1 MGTVLIRE
9 FKALIGNI
17 YAIATAAVFSVA
29 SGILFIYNNLTLTY
43 PSIDAVVATMSIV
56 SAILIP
62 VIACFSINGERK
74 RGTDEL
80 LSVLPLTRAQ
90 IVLGKFFGILAFL
103 MIPTGVIF
111 IYPVIAGFF
120 GDPAYLY
127 SYITL
132 LVFVAF
138 EAFIVAFS
146 LMLSAVFK
154 KGWMSIAVAYGVLLV
169 FFLLGSFS
177 VLMPEVL
184 GDICRAISPFRQF
197 DSILFGVLDLSALAY
212 FVLLTLVFLLVTVR
226 LYCRKKSKSAK
237 EWTVKAAAVA
247 AVSAVAIAALS
258 VLPATVRWIDVSA
271 DKIYSTSDTTK
282 GLIDSL
288 DEDVIVY
295 LIDPDGSEPKLV
307 NAIERYC
314 DSSKRITLETVDT
327 SKDTEFREKYG
338 FRADENL
345 SFYLVVESAKRY
357 EKITEPFVWYH
368 PDEGYMSSAD
378 YSNTISSLTTM
389 IDQYSPYYS
398 SMSSAQQQ
406 QLQEYIAL
414 CETLLY
420 DSTQCLDIENALSA
434 AIEYATAE
442 VIPTFYSLTGHG
454 EENILGVPLDITGLS
469 KIPEEAAMLVI
480 NTPDED
486 YSDAETDMLIDFM
499 NNGGRLI
506 VFTGKQNNS
515 MPNLARLLA
524 SAGLSLEPD
533 AIEDEK
539 VTATVNTSA
548 KALPLFKNAD
558 KTTLDI
564 INGDSILTDSADKS
578 LAFESLYIFDF
589 EIEEQTTND
598 NGETISKTTVVTK
611 NLGVAV
617 TKNSE
622 PMLVWI
628 TGSDTLSDAFNP
640 TQSELN
646 EEELKQCLV
655 VRYVV
660 SSLILWTG
668 KTFESSLENIA
679 PVAYVPERLAVEGK
693 DIGIMGVIFIGVV
706 PITILGAG
714 LFRIYLRKKRGR
726 KVAL

>member
-43 PSIDAVVATMSIV
+43 PSIDAVVSTMSIV

-197 DSILFGVLDLSALAY
+197 DSILFGVLDLSSLAY
-212 FVLLTLVFLLVTVR
+212 FILLTLVFLLVTVR

-288 DEDVIVY
+288 DEDVTVY

-314 DSSKRITLETVDT
+314 DASKHISFETVDT
-327 SKDTEFREKYG
+327 TKDTKFREDHG
-338 FRADENL
+338 LSADANL
-345 SFYLVVESAKRY
+345 SFCLVVESAKRW
-357 EKITEPFVWYH
+357 KFVSADALFVWYNA
-368 PDEGYMSSAD
+368 ETGYMSTSD
-378 YSNTISSLTTM
+378 YSSTLSGLQTM
-389 IDQYSPYYS
+389 IDQYYPYYS

-406 QLQEYIAL
+406 QLQEYIS
-414 CETLLY
+414 LY
-420 DSTQCLDIENALSA
+420 GILSDSTQCLDVENVLSSS
-434 AIEYATAE
+434 IEYATAE
-442 VIPTFYSLTGHG
+442 VIPTFYFLTGHG
-454 EENILGVPLDITGLS
+454 EKNTQGGPLDIRGLS
-469 KIPEEAAMLVI
+469 KIPEEAAMLVL

-499 NNGGRLI
+499 EKGGRLI

-515 MPNLARLLA
+515 MPNLSRLLA
-524 SAGLSLEPD
+524 SAGLTLEAD
-533 AIEDEK
+533 AIEDDT
-539 VTATVNTSA
+539 VTATVNTSSE
-548 KALPLFKNAD
+548 ALSLLASTEKV
-558 KTTLDI
+558 TLDI
-564 INGDSILTDSADKS
+564 MKGDSILTDESDKS
-578 LAFESLYIFDF
+578 LKFTSLYTLDV
-589 EIEEQTTND
+589 EVETDTN
-598 NGETISKTTVVTK
+598 TKVVTK

-628 TGSDTLSDAFNP
+628 TGSDTFNR
-640 TQSELN
+640 TQSELDD
-646 EEELKQCLV
+646 EEMKQYSV
-655 VRYVV
+655 AMYGV
-660 SSLILWTG
+660 SSLILWTS

-726 KVAL
+726 KTAV

>member
-17 YAIATAAVFSVA
+17 YAIVTAAVFSIA
-29 SGILFIYNNLTLTY
+29 SGILFVCNNLTLTY
-43 PSIDAVVATMSIV
+43 PSIDAVLATMSV
-56 SAILIP
+56 VAAILIP

-127 SYITL
+127 SYVTL

-197 DSILFGVLDLSALAY
+197 DAILFGVLDLSALAY
-212 FVLLTLVFLLVTVR
+212 FLLLTLVFFLVTVR
-226 LYCRKKSKSAK
+226 LYGKNKKSRSAK

-288 DEDVIVY
+288 DEEVTVY
-295 LIDPDGSEPKLV
+295 LIDTDGSEQKLV

-314 DSSKRITLETVDT
+314 DASKHVTLKTVDT

-338 FRADENL
+338 LGAEANL
-345 SFYLVVESAKRY
+345 SFCLVVESAKRWRF
-357 EKITEPFVWYH
+357 ISADTLFVWH
-368 PDEGYMSSAD
+368 NSKTGYMSTAD
-378 YSNTISSLTTM
+378 YSSTLSSLKAM

-398 SMSSAQQQ
+398 SMNSSQQA

-414 CETLLY
+414 YDTLLY
-420 DSTQCLDIENALSA
+420 DSTQCLDVENVLSSA
-434 AIEYATAE
+434 VEYATAE
-442 VIPTFYSLTGHG
+442 VIPTFYFLTGHG
-454 EENILGVPLDITGLS
+454 EKNTQGGPLDIRGLS
-469 KIPEEAAMLVI
+469 SLPDDAALLI
-480 NTPDED
+480 LNTPDED

-499 NNGGRLI
+499 EKGGRLI

-515 MPNLARLLA
+515 MPNLSRLLA

-533 AIEDEK
+533 AIAEGESTVTVNTNTDAFSLLASTEK
-539 VTATVNTSA
+539 VT
-548 KALPLFKNAD
+548 
-558 KTTLDI
+558 LDL
-564 INGDSILTDSADKS
+564 INGDSILTDESNKALK
-578 LAFESLYIFDF
+578 FTSLYTLDTEVEIEIFDSNGQM
-589 EIEEQTTND
+589 QTT
-598 NGETISKTTVVTK
+598 TKVVTK

-628 TGSDTLSDAFNP
+628 TGSDTFNR
-640 TQSELN
+640 TKSELGEDEL
-646 EEELKQCLV
+646 EEYSV
-655 VRYVV
+655 AMYGI
-660 SSLILWTG
+660 SSLVLWMG
-668 KTFESSLENIA
+668 RNFESSLEDI
-679 PVAYVPERLAVEGK
+679 PSVAYVPEPLSLESK
-693 DIGIMGVIFIGVV
+693 DVTVIGVIVIGVI
-706 PITILGAG
+706 PILMLGAG

-726 KVAL
+726 KI

>member
-127 SYITL
+127 SYVTL

-177 VLMPEVL
+177 ILMPEVL

-197 DSILFGVLDLSALAY
+197 DSILFGVLDLSSLSY
-212 FVLLTLVFLLVTVR
+212 FLLLTLVLLLVTIR
-226 LYCRKKSKSAK
+226 IYCGKKSKSAK

-258 VLPATVRWIDVSA
+258 VLPATVRWIDVSS

-314 DSSKRITLETVDT
+314 DASKHISFETVDT
-327 SKDTEFREKYG
+327 TKDTKFREDHG
-338 FRADENL
+338 LSADANL
-345 SFYLVVESAKRY
+345 SFCLVVESAKRW
-357 EKITEPFVWYH
+357 KFVSADALFVWYNA
-368 PDEGYMSSAD
+368 ETGYMSTSD
-378 YSNTISSLTTM
+378 YSSTLSGLQTM
-389 IDQYSPYYS
+389 IDQYYPYYS

-414 CETLLY
+414 YGTLS
-420 DSTQCLDIENALSA
+420 DSTQCLDVENVLSS
-434 AIEYATAE
+434 AIEYVTAE
-442 VIPTFYSLTGHG
+442 VIPTFYFLTGHG
-454 EENILGVPLDITGLS
+454 EKNTQGGPLDIRGLS
-469 KIPEEAAMLVI
+469 KIPEEAAMLVL

-499 NNGGRLI
+499 EKGGRLI

-515 MPNLARLLA
+515 MPNLSRLLA
-524 SAGLSLEPD
+524 SAGLTLEAD
-533 AIEDEK
+533 AIEDDT
-539 VTATVNTSA
+539 VTATVNTSSD
-548 KALPLFKNAD
+548 ALSLLASTEKV
-558 KTTLDI
+558 TLDI
-564 INGDSILTDSADKS
+564 MNGDSILTDESDKS
-578 LAFESLYIFDF
+578 LKFTSLYTLDV
-589 EIEEQTTND
+589 EVETETN
-598 NGETISKTTVVTK
+598 TKVVTK

-628 TGSDTLSDAFNP
+628 TGSDTFNR

-646 EEELKQCLV
+646 EEELKQYSV
-655 VRYVV
+655 AMYGV

>member
-62 VIACFSINGERK
+62 VIACFSINGERT

-127 SYITL
+127 SYVTL

-154 KGWMSIAVAYGVLLV
+154 KGWMSIAVAYGVLLA

-197 DSILFGVLDLSALAY
+197 DAIVFGVLDLSSLAY
-212 FVLLTLVFLLVTVR
+212 FLLLTLVLLFVTVR
-226 LYCRKKSKSAK
+226 LSLGKKSKRAK
-237 EWTVKAAAVA
+237 KWTVKAAAVA

-288 DEDVIVY
+288 DEDVTVY

-314 DSSKRITLETVDT
+314 DASKHISFETVDT
-327 SKDTEFREKYG
+327 TKDTKFREDHG
-338 FRADENL
+338 LSADATL
-345 SFYLVVESAKRY
+345 SFCLVVESAKRW
-357 EKITEPFVWYH
+357 KFVSADALFVWYNSQT
-368 PDEGYMSSAD
+368 GYMSTSD
-378 YSNTISSLTTM
+378 YSSTLSGLQTM

-414 CETLLY
+414 YDTLLY
-420 DSTQCLDIENALSA
+420 DSTQCLDVENVLSSS
-434 AIEYATAE
+434 IEYATAE
-442 VIPTFYSLTGHG
+442 VIPTFYFLTGHG
-454 EENILGVPLDITGLS
+454 EKNTQGGPLDIRGLS
-469 KIPEEAAMLVI
+469 KIPEEAAMLVL

-515 MPNLARLLA
+515 MPNLYRLRA

-539 VTATVNTSA
+539 VTATVNTSSD
-548 KALPLFKNAD
+548 ALSLLASTEKV
-558 KTTLDI
+558 TLDI
-564 INGDSILTDSADKS
+564 MKGDSILTDESDKS
-578 LAFESLYIFDF
+578 LKFTSLYTLDV
-589 EIEEQTTND
+589 EEETETN
-598 NGETISKTTVVTK
+598 TKVVTK

-628 TGSDTLSDAFNP
+628 TGSDTFNR

-646 EEELKQCLV
+646 EEELKQYSV
-655 VRYVV
+655 AMYGV

-726 KVAL
+726 KIAL

>member
-127 SYITL
+127 SYVTL

-177 VLMPEVL
+177 ILMPEVL

-197 DSILFGVLDLSALAY
+197 DSILFGVLDLSSLSY
-212 FVLLTLVFLLVTVR
+212 FLLLTLVLLLVTIR
-226 LYCRKKSKSAK
+226 IYCGKKSKSAK

-258 VLPATVRWIDVSA
+258 VLPATVRWIDVSS

-307 NAIERYC
+307 NVIERYC
-314 DSSKRITLETVDT
+314 DASKHISFETVDT
-327 SKDTEFREKYG
+327 TKDTKFREDHG
-338 FRADENL
+338 LSADATL
-345 SFYLVVESAKRY
+345 SFCLVVESAKRW
-357 EKITEPFVWYH
+357 KFVSADALFVWYNSQT
-368 PDEGYMSSAD
+368 GYMSTSD
-378 YSNTISSLTTM
+378 YSSTLSSLQTM
-389 IDQYSPYYS
+389 IDQYYPYYS

-414 CETLLY
+414 YGTLS
-420 DSTQCLDIENALSA
+420 DSTQCLDVENVLSS
-434 AIEYATAE
+434 AIEYVTAE
-442 VIPTFYSLTGHG
+442 VIPTFYFLTGHG
-454 EENILGVPLDITGLS
+454 EKNTQGGPLDIRGLS
-469 KIPEEAAMLVI
+469 KIPEEAAMLVL

-499 NNGGRLI
+499 EKGGRLI

-515 MPNLARLLA
+515 MPNLSRLLA
-524 SAGLSLEPD
+524 SAGLTLEAD
-533 AIEDEK
+533 AIEDDT
-539 VTATVNTSA
+539 VTATVNTSSD
-548 KALPLFKNAD
+548 ALSLLASTEKV
-558 KTTLDI
+558 TLDI
-564 INGDSILTDSADKS
+564 MKGDSILTDESDKS
-578 LAFESLYIFDF
+578 LKFTSLYTLDV
-589 EIEEQTTND
+589 EVETETN
-598 NGETISKTTVVTK
+598 TKVVTK

-628 TGSDTLSDAFNP
+628 TGSDTFNR

-646 EEELKQCLV
+646 EEELKQYSV
-655 VRYVV
+655 AMYGV

>member
-127 SYITL
+127 SYVTL

-154 KGWMSIAVAYGVLLV
+154 KGWMSIAVAYGVLLA

-197 DSILFGVLDLSALAY
+197 DAIVFGVLDLSSLSY
-212 FVLLTLVFLLVTVR
+212 FLLLTLVLLLVTIR
-226 LYCRKKSKSAK
+226 IYCGKKSKSAK
-237 EWTVKAAAVA
+237 KWTVKAAAVA

-271 DKIYSTSDTTK
+271 DKIYSTSYTTK

-288 DEDVIVY
+288 DEDVTVY

-314 DSSKRITLETVDT
+314 DASKHISFETVDT
-327 SKDTEFREKYG
+327 TKDTKFREDHG
-338 FRADENL
+338 LSADATL
-345 SFYLVVESAKRY
+345 SFCLVVESAKRW
-357 EKITEPFVWYH
+357 KFVSADALFVWYNSQT
-368 PDEGYMSSAD
+368 GYMSTAD
-378 YSNTISSLTTM
+378 YSSTLSGLQTM
-389 IDQYSPYYS
+389 IDQYYPYYS

-414 CETLLY
+414 YGTLS
-420 DSTQCLDIENALSA
+420 DSTQCLYVENVLSS
-434 AIEYATAE
+434 AIEYVTAK
-442 VIPTFYSLTGHG
+442 VIPTFYFLTGHG
-454 EENILGVPLDITGLS
+454 EKNTQGGPLDIRGLS
-469 KIPEEAAMLVI
+469 KIPEEAAMLVL

-499 NNGGRLI
+499 EKGGRLI

-515 MPNLARLLA
+515 MPNLSRLLA

-539 VTATVNTSA
+539 VTATVNTSSD
-548 KALPLFKNAD
+548 ALSLLASTEKV
-558 KTTLDI
+558 TLDI
-564 INGDSILTDSADKS
+564 MKGDSILTDESDKS
-578 LAFESLYIFDF
+578 LKFTSLYTLD
-589 EIEEQTTND
+589 IEEETEILDQNGEMQTT
-598 NGETISKTTVVTK
+598 TKVVTK

-628 TGSDTLSDAFNP
+628 TGSDTFNR

-646 EEELKQCLV
+646 EEELKQYSV
-655 VRYVV
+655 AMYGV

-726 KVAL
+726 KIAL

>member
-127 SYITL
+127 SYVTL

-197 DSILFGVLDLSALAY
+197 DSILFGVLDLSSLSY
-212 FVLLTLVFLLVTVR
+212 FLLLTLVLLLVTIR
-226 LYCRKKSKSAK
+226 IYCGKKSKSAK

-258 VLPATVRWIDVSA
+258 VLPATVRWIDVSS

-314 DSSKRITLETVDT
+314 DASKHISFETVDT
-327 SKDTEFREKYG
+327 TKDTKFREDHG
-338 FRADENL
+338 LSADANL
-345 SFYLVVESAKRY
+345 SFCLVVESAKRW
-357 EKITEPFVWYH
+357 KFVSADALFVWYNA
-368 PDEGYMSSAD
+368 ETGYMSTSD
-378 YSNTISSLTTM
+378 YSSTLSGLQTM
-389 IDQYSPYYS
+389 IDQYYPYYS

-414 CETLLY
+414 YGTLS
-420 DSTQCLDIENALSA
+420 DSTQCLDVENVLSS
-434 AIEYATAE
+434 AIEYVTAE
-442 VIPTFYSLTGHG
+442 VIPTFYFLTGHG
-454 EENILGVPLDITGLS
+454 EKNTQGGPLDIRGLS
-469 KIPEEAAMLVI
+469 KIPEEAAMLVL

-499 NNGGRLI
+499 EKGGRLI

-515 MPNLARLLA
+515 MPNLSRLLA
-524 SAGLSLEPD
+524 SAGLTLEAD
-533 AIEDEK
+533 AIEDDT
-539 VTATVNTSA
+539 VTATVNTSSD
-548 KALPLFKNAD
+548 ALSLLASTEKV
-558 KTTLDI
+558 TLDI
-564 INGDSILTDSADKS
+564 MNGDSILTDESDKS
-578 LAFESLYIFDF
+578 LKFTSLYTLDV
-589 EIEEQTTND
+589 EVETETN
-598 NGETISKTTVVTK
+598 TKVVTK

-628 TGSDTLSDAFNP
+628 TGSDTFNR

-646 EEELKQCLV
+646 EEELKQYSV
-655 VRYVV
+655 AMYGV

>member
-56 SAILIP
+56 AAILIP

-146 LMLSAVFK
+146 LMLSAIFK
-154 KGWMSIAVAYGVLLV
+154 KGWMSIAVAYGVLLA

-197 DSILFGVLDLSALAY
+197 DAIVFGVLDLSSLAY
-212 FVLLTLVFLLVTVR
+212 FLLLTLVLLLVTIR
-226 LYCRKKSKSAK
+226 IYCGKKSKSAK

-288 DEDVIVY
+288 DEDVTVY

-314 DSSKRITLETVDT
+314 DASKHISFETVDT
-327 SKDTEFREKYG
+327 TKDTKFREDHG
-338 FRADENL
+338 LSADATL
-345 SFYLVVESAKRY
+345 SFCLVVESAKRW
-357 EKITEPFVWYH
+357 KFVSADALFVWYNSQT
-368 PDEGYMSSAD
+368 GYMATSD
-378 YSNTISSLTTM
+378 YSSTLSGLQTM

-420 DSTQCLDIENALSA
+420 DSTQCLDVENALST

-442 VIPTFYSLTGHG
+442 VIPTFYFLTGHG
-454 EENILGVPLDITGLS
+454 EKNTQGGPLDIRGLS
-469 KIPEEAAMLVI
+469 KIPEEAAMLI
-480 NTPDED
+480 LNTPDED

-515 MPNLARLLA
+515 MPNLSRLLA

-539 VTATVNTSA
+539 VTATVNTSSD
-548 KALPLFKNAD
+548 ALSLLASTEKV
-558 KTTLDI
+558 TLDI
-564 INGDSILTDSADKS
+564 MKGDSILTDESDKS
-578 LAFESLYIFDF
+578 LKFTSLYTLDIEEETEIFDQDG
-589 EIEEQTTND
+589 EMQTT
-598 NGETISKTTVVTK
+598 TKVVTK

-628 TGSDTLSDAFNP
+628 TGSDTFNR
-640 TQSELN
+640 TQSELDD
-646 EEELKQCLV
+646 EEMKQYSV
-655 VRYVV
+655 AMYGV

-726 KVAL
+726 KIAL

>member
-17 YAIATAAVFSVA
+17 YAIVTAAVFSIA
-29 SGILFIYNNLTLTY
+29 SGILFVCNNLILTY
-43 PSIDAVVATMSIV
+43 PSIDAVLATMSV
-56 SAILIP
+56 VAAILIP

-127 SYITL
+127 SYVTL

-197 DSILFGVLDLSALAY
+197 DAILFGVLDLSALAY
-212 FVLLTLVFLLVTVR
+212 FLLLTLVFFLVTVR
-226 LYCRKKSKSAK
+226 LYGKNKKSRSAK

-288 DEDVIVY
+288 DEEVTVY
-295 LIDPDGSEPKLV
+295 LIDTDGSEQKLV

-314 DSSKRITLETVDT
+314 DASKHVTLKTVDT

-338 FRADENL
+338 LGAEANL
-345 SFYLVVESAKRY
+345 SFCLVVESAKRWRF
-357 EKITEPFVWYH
+357 ISADTLFVWH
-368 PDEGYMSSAD
+368 NSKTGYMSTAD
-378 YSNTISSLTTM
+378 YSSTLSSLKAM

-398 SMSSAQQQ
+398 SMNSSQQA
-406 QLQEYIAL
+406 QLQEYIAFYD
-414 CETLLY
+414 TLLY
-420 DSTQCLDIENALSA
+420 DSTQCLDVENVLSSA
-434 AIEYATAE
+434 VEYATAE
-442 VIPTFYSLTGHG
+442 VIPTFYFLTGHG
-454 EENILGVPLDITGLS
+454 EKNTQGGPLDIRGLS
-469 KIPEEAAMLVI
+469 RLPDDAALLI
-480 NTPDED
+480 LNTPDED

-499 NNGGRLI
+499 EKGGRLI

-515 MPNLARLLA
+515 MPNLSRLLA

-533 AIEDEK
+533 AIAEGESTVTVNTNTGAFSLLASTEK
-539 VTATVNTSA
+539 VT
-548 KALPLFKNAD
+548 
-558 KTTLDI
+558 LDL
-564 INGDSILTDSADKS
+564 INGDSILTDESNKALK
-578 LAFESLYIFDF
+578 FTSLYTLDTEVETEIFDSNGQM
-589 EIEEQTTND
+589 QTT
-598 NGETISKTTVVTK
+598 TKVVTK

-628 TGSDTLSDAFNP
+628 TGSDTFNR
-640 TQSELN
+640 TKSELGEDEL
-646 EEELKQCLV
+646 EEYSV
-655 VRYVV
+655 AMYGI
-660 SSLILWTG
+660 SSLVLWMG
-668 KTFESSLENIA
+668 RNFESSLEDI
-679 PVAYVPERLAVEGK
+679 PSVAYVPEPLSLESK
-693 DIGIMGVIFIGVV
+693 DVTVIGVIVIGVI
-706 PITILGAG
+706 PILMLGAG

-726 KVAL
+726 KI

>member
-177 VLMPEVL
+177 ILMPEVL

-197 DSILFGVLDLSALAY
+197 DSILFGVLDLSSLSY
-212 FVLLTLVFLLVTVR
+212 FLLLTLVLLLVTIR
-226 LYCRKKSKSAK
+226 IYCGKKSKSAK

-258 VLPATVRWIDVSA
+258 VLPATVRWIDVSS

-314 DSSKRITLETVDT
+314 DASKHISFETVDT
-327 SKDTEFREKYG
+327 TKDTKFREDHG
-338 FRADENL
+338 LSADATL
-345 SFYLVVESAKRY
+345 SFCLVVESAKRW
-357 EKITEPFVWYH
+357 KFVSADALFVWYNSQT
-368 PDEGYMSSAD
+368 GYMSTSD
-378 YSNTISSLTTM
+378 YSSTLSSLQTM
-389 IDQYSPYYS
+389 IDQYYPYYS

-414 CETLLY
+414 YGTLS
-420 DSTQCLDIENALSA
+420 DSTQCLDVENVLSS
-434 AIEYATAE
+434 AIEYVTAE
-442 VIPTFYSLTGHG
+442 VIPTFYFLTGHG
-454 EENILGVPLDITGLS
+454 EKNTQGGPLDIRGLS
-469 KIPEEAAMLVI
+469 KIPEEAAMLVL

-499 NNGGRLI
+499 EKGGRLI

-515 MPNLARLLA
+515 MPNLSRLLA
-524 SAGLSLEPD
+524 SAGLTLEAD
-533 AIEDEK
+533 AIEDDT
-539 VTATVNTSA
+539 VTATVNTSSE
-548 KALPLFKNAD
+548 ALSLLASTEKV
-558 KTTLDI
+558 TLDI
-564 INGDSILTDSADKS
+564 MKGDSILTDESDKS
-578 LAFESLYIFDF
+578 LKFTSLYTLDV
-589 EIEEQTTND
+589 EVETETN
-598 NGETISKTTVVTK
+598 TKVVTK

-628 TGSDTLSDAFNP
+628 TGSDTFNR

-646 EEELKQCLV
+646 EEELKQYSV
-655 VRYVV
+655 AMYGV

>member
-127 SYITL
+127 SYVTL

-177 VLMPEVL
+177 ILMPEVL

-197 DSILFGVLDLSALAY
+197 DSILFGVLDLSSLSY
-212 FVLLTLVFLLVTVR
+212 FLLLTLVLLLVTIR
-226 LYCRKKSKSAK
+226 IYCGKKSKSAK

-258 VLPATVRWIDVSA
+258 VLPATVRWIDVSS

-314 DSSKRITLETVDT
+314 DASKHISFETVDT
-327 SKDTEFREKYG
+327 TKDTKFREDHG
-338 FRADENL
+338 LSADATL
-345 SFYLVVESAKRY
+345 SFCLVVESAKRW
-357 EKITEPFVWYH
+357 KFVSADALFVWYNSQT
-368 PDEGYMSSAD
+368 GYMSTSD
-378 YSNTISSLTTM
+378 YSSTLSSLQTM
-389 IDQYSPYYS
+389 IDQYYPYYS

-414 CETLLY
+414 YGTLS
-420 DSTQCLDIENALSA
+420 DSTQCLDVENVLSS
-434 AIEYATAE
+434 AIEYVTAE
-442 VIPTFYSLTGHG
+442 VIPTFYFLTGHG
-454 EENILGVPLDITGLS
+454 EKNTQGGPLDIRGLS
-469 KIPEEAAMLVI
+469 KIPEEAAMLVL

-499 NNGGRLI
+499 EKGGRLI

-515 MPNLARLLA
+515 MPNLSRLLA
-524 SAGLSLEPD
+524 SAGLTLEAD
-533 AIEDEK
+533 AIEDDT
-539 VTATVNTSA
+539 VTATVNTSSD
-548 KALPLFKNAD
+548 ALSLLASTEKV
-558 KTTLDI
+558 TLDI
-564 INGDSILTDSADKS
+564 MKGDSILTDESDKS
-578 LAFESLYIFDF
+578 LKFTSLYTLDV
-589 EIEEQTTND
+589 EVETETN
-598 NGETISKTTVVTK
+598 TKVVTK

-628 TGSDTLSDAFNP
+628 TGSDTFNR

-646 EEELKQCLV
+646 EEELKQYSV
-655 VRYVV
+655 AMYGV

>member
-177 VLMPEVL
+177 ILMPEVL

-197 DSILFGVLDLSALAY
+197 DSILFGVLDLSSLSY
-212 FVLLTLVFLLVTVR
+212 FLLLTLVLLLVTIR
-226 LYCRKKSKSAK
+226 IYCGKKSKSAK

-307 NAIERYC
+307 NVIERYC
-314 DSSKRITLETVDT
+314 DASKHISFETVDT
-327 SKDTEFREKYG
+327 TKDTKFREDHG
-338 FRADENL
+338 LSADANL
-345 SFYLVVESAKRY
+345 SFCLVVESAKRW
-357 EKITEPFVWYH
+357 KFVSADALFVWYNSQT
-368 PDEGYMSSAD
+368 GYMSTAD
-378 YSNTISSLTTM
+378 YSSTLSSLQTM
-389 IDQYSPYYS
+389 IDQYYPYYS

-414 CETLLY
+414 YGTLS
-420 DSTQCLDIENALSA
+420 DSTQCLDVENVLSS

-442 VIPTFYSLTGHG
+442 VIPTFYFLTGHG
-454 EENILGVPLDITGLS
+454 EKNTQGGPLDIRGLS
-469 KIPEEAAMLVI
+469 KIPEEAAMLVL

-499 NNGGRLI
+499 EKGGRLI

-515 MPNLARLLA
+515 MPNLSRLLA
-524 SAGLSLEPD
+524 SAGLTLEAD
-533 AIEDEK
+533 AIEDDT
-539 VTATVNTSA
+539 VTATVNTSSD
-548 KALPLFKNAD
+548 ALSLLASTEKV
-558 KTTLDI
+558 TLDI
-564 INGDSILTDSADKS
+564 MNGDSILTDESDKS
-578 LAFESLYIFDF
+578 LKFTSLYTLDV
-589 EIEEQTTND
+589 EVETETN
-598 NGETISKTTVVTK
+598 TKVVTK

-628 TGSDTLSDAFNP
+628 TGSDTFNR

-646 EEELKQCLV
+646 EEELKQYSV
-655 VRYVV
+655 AMYGV

-668 KTFESSLENIA
+668 KTFESSLDNIA

>member
-17 YAIATAAVFSVA
+17 YAIVTAAVFSIA
-29 SGILFIYNNLTLTY
+29 SGILFVCNNLTLTY
-43 PSIDAVVATMSIV
+43 PSIDAVLATMSV
-56 SAILIP
+56 VAAILIP

-74 RGTDEL
+74 KGSDEL
-80 LSVLPLTRAQ
+80 LSVLPLTKAQ
-90 IVLGKFFGILAFL
+90 IVLGKFFGILSFL

-127 SYITL
+127 SYVTL

-138 EAFIVAFS
+138 EAFMVALS

-154 KGWMSIAVAYGVLLV
+154 KGWMSIAVTYGVLLV

-197 DSILFGVLDLSALAY
+197 DAILFGVLDLSALAY
-212 FVLLTLVFLLVTVR
+212 FLLLTLVLLLVTVR
-226 LYCRKKSKSAK
+226 LYGKNKKSRSARS
-237 EWTVKAAAVA
+237 WTVKAAAVA

-288 DEDVIVY
+288 DEDVTVY
-295 LIDPDGSEPKLV
+295 LIDTDGSEQKLV

-314 DSSKRITLETVDT
+314 DASKHVTLKTVDT

-338 FRADENL
+338 LGAEANL
-345 SFYLVVESAKRY
+345 SFCLVVESAKRWRF
-357 EKITEPFVWYH
+357 ISADTLFVWH
-368 PDEGYMSSAD
+368 NSKTGYMSTAD
-378 YSNTISSLTTM
+378 YASTLSSLKAM

-398 SMSSAQQQ
+398 SMNSAQQQ

-414 CETLLY
+414 YDTLS
-420 DSTQCLDIENALSA
+420 DSTQCLDVENVLSS

-442 VIPTFYSLTGHG
+442 VIPTFYFLTGHG
-454 EENILGVPLDITGLS
+454 EKNTQGGPLDIRGLS
-469 KIPEEAAMLVI
+469 RLPDDAALLI
-480 NTPDED
+480 LNTPDED

-499 NNGGRLI
+499 EKGGRLI

-515 MPNLARLLA
+515 MPNLSRLLA

-533 AIEDEK
+533 AIAEGESTVTVNTNTDAFSLLASTEK
-539 VTATVNTSA
+539 VT
-548 KALPLFKNAD
+548 
-558 KTTLDI
+558 LDL
-564 INGDSILTDSADKS
+564 INGDSILTDESNKALK
-578 LAFESLYIFDF
+578 FTSLYTLDTEVETEIFDS
-589 EIEEQTTND
+589 IGQMQTT
-598 NGETISKTTVVTK
+598 TKVVTK

-628 TGSDTLSDAFNP
+628 TGSDTFNR
-640 TQSELN
+640 TKSELGEDEL
-646 EEELKQCLV
+646 EEYSV
-655 VRYVV
+655 AMYGI
-660 SSLILWTG
+660 SSLVLWMG
-668 KTFESSLENIA
+668 RNFESSLEDI
-679 PVAYVPERLAVEGK
+679 PSVAYVPEPLSLESK
-693 DIGIMGVIFIGVV
+693 DVTVIGVIVIGVI
-706 PITILGAG
+706 PILMLGAG
-714 LFRIYLRKKRGR
+714 LFRIYLRKKRCR
-726 KVAL
+726 KI

>member
-17 YAIATAAVFSVA
+17 YAIVTAAVFSIA
-29 SGILFIYNNLTLTY
+29 SGILFVCNNLTLTY
-43 PSIDAVVATMSIV
+43 PSIDAVLATMSV
-56 SAILIP
+56 VAAILIP
-62 VIACFSINGERK
+62 VISCFSINGERK
-74 RGTDEL
+74 KGSDEL

-127 SYITL
+127 SYVTL

-138 EAFIVAFS
+138 EAFMVALP

-154 KGWMSIAVAYGVLLV
+154 KGWMSIAVTYGVLLV

-197 DSILFGVLDLSALAY
+197 DSILFGVLDISALAY
-212 FVLLTLVFLLVTVR
+212 FLLLTLVFLLVTVR
-226 LYCRKKSKSAK
+226 LYGKNKKSRSAK

-288 DEDVIVY
+288 DEEVTVY
-295 LIDPDGSEPKLV
+295 LIDTDGSEQKLV

-314 DSSKRITLETVDT
+314 DASKHVTLKTVDT

-338 FRADENL
+338 LGAEANL
-345 SFYLVVESAKRY
+345 SFCLVVESAKRWRF
-357 EKITEPFVWYH
+357 ISADTLFVWH
-368 PDEGYMSSAD
+368 NSKTGYMSTAD
-378 YSNTISSLTTM
+378 YASTLSSLKAM

-398 SMSSAQQQ
+398 SMNSAQQQ

-414 CETLLY
+414 YDTLS
-420 DSTQCLDIENALSA
+420 DSTQCLDIENALST
-434 AIEYATAE
+434 AIEYVTAD
-442 VIPTFYSLTGHG
+442 VIPTFYFLTGHG
-454 EENILGVPLDITGLS
+454 EKNTQGGPLDIRGLS
-469 KIPEEAAMLVI
+469 RLPDDAALLI
-480 NTPDED
+480 LNTPDED

-499 NNGGRLI
+499 EKGGRLI

-515 MPNLARLLA
+515 MPNLSRLLA

-533 AIEDEK
+533 AIAEGESTVTVNTNTDAFSLLASTEK
-539 VTATVNTSA
+539 VT
-548 KALPLFKNAD
+548 
-558 KTTLDI
+558 LDL
-564 INGDSILTDSADKS
+564 INGDSILTDESNKALK
-578 LAFESLYIFDF
+578 FTSLYTLDTEVETEIFDSNGQM
-589 EIEEQTTND
+589 QTT
-598 NGETISKTTVVTK
+598 TKVVTK

-628 TGSDTLSDAFNP
+628 TGSDTFNR
-640 TQSELN
+640 TKSELGEDEL
-646 EEELKQCLV
+646 EEYSV
-655 VRYVV
+655 AMYGI
-660 SSLILWTG
+660 SSLVLWMG
-668 KTFESSLENIA
+668 RNFESSLEDI
-679 PVAYVPERLAVEGK
+679 PSVAYVPEPLSLEGK
-693 DIGIMGVIFIGVV
+693 DVTVIGVIVIGVI
-706 PITILGAG
+706 PILMLGAG
-714 LFRIYLRKKRGR
+714 LFRIYLRKKRCR
-726 KVAL
+726 KI

>member
-146 LMLSAVFK
+146 LMLSSIFK

-197 DSILFGVLDLSALAY
+197 DAIVFGVLDLSSIAY
-212 FVLLTLVFLLVTVR
+212 FILLTLVLLLVTVR
-226 LYCRKKSKSAK
+226 LSFGKKSKRAK
-237 EWTVKAAAVA
+237 KWTVKAAAVA

-258 VLPATVRWIDVSA
+258 VLPATVRWIDVSE

-288 DEDVIVY
+288 DEDVTVY

-314 DSSKRITLETVDT
+314 DASKHISFETVDT
-327 SKDTEFREKYG
+327 TKDTKFREDHG
-338 FRADENL
+338 LSADATL
-345 SFYLVVESAKRY
+345 SFCLVVESAKRW
-357 EKITEPFVWYH
+357 KFVSADALFVWYNSQT
-368 PDEGYMSSAD
+368 GYMSTAD
-378 YSNTISSLTTM
+378 YSNTISSLQTM

-420 DSTQCLDIENALSA
+420 DSTQCLDVENVLSS
-434 AIEYATAE
+434 AIEYVTAE
-442 VIPTFYSLTGHG
+442 VIPTFYFLTGHG
-454 EENILGVPLDITGLS
+454 EKNTQGGPLDIRGLS
-469 KIPEEAAMLVI
+469 KIPEEAAMLVL

-515 MPNLARLLA
+515 MPNLSRLLA

-539 VTATVNTSA
+539 VTATVNTSSD
-548 KALPLFKNAD
+548 ALSLLASTEKV
-558 KTTLDI
+558 TLDI
-564 INGDSILTDSADKS
+564 MKGDSILTDESDKS
-578 LAFESLYIFDF
+578 LKFTSLYTLD
-589 EIEEQTTND
+589 IEEKTEILDQNGEMQTT
-598 NGETISKTTVVTK
+598 TKVVTK

-628 TGSDTLSDAFNP
+628 TGSDTFNR
-640 TQSELN
+640 TQSELD
-646 EEELKQCLV
+646 EEELKQ
-655 VRYVV
+655 Y
-660 SSLILWTG
+660 S
-668 KTFESSLENIA
+668 
-679 PVAYVPERLAVEGK
+679 VAMY
-693 DIGIMGVIFIGVV
+693 
-706 PITILGAG
+706 
-714 LFRIYLRKKRGR
+714 
-726 KVAL
+726 

>member
-17 YAIATAAVFSVA
+17 YAIVTAAVFSIA
-29 SGILFIYNNLTLTY
+29 SGILFVCNNLTLTY
-43 PSIDAVVATMSIV
+43 PSIDAVLATMSV
-56 SAILIP
+56 VAAILIP

-74 RGTDEL
+74 KGSDEL

-127 SYITL
+127 SYVTL

-169 FFLLGSFS
+169 FFLLGSCS
-177 VLMPEVL
+177 VLMPEIL

-212 FVLLTLVFLLVTVR
+212 FLLLTLVFFLVTVR
-226 LYCRKKSKSAK
+226 LYGKNKKSRSAK

-288 DEDVIVY
+288 DEEVTVY
-295 LIDPDGSEPKLV
+295 LIDTDGSEQKLV

-314 DSSKRITLETVDT
+314 DASKHVTLKTVDT

-338 FRADENL
+338 LGAEANL
-345 SFYLVVESAKRY
+345 SFCLVVESAKRWRF
-357 EKITEPFVWYH
+357 ISADTLFVWH
-368 PDEGYMSSAD
+368 NSKTGYMSTAD
-378 YSNTISSLTTM
+378 YSSTLSSLKAM

-398 SMSSAQQQ
+398 SMNSSQQA

-414 CETLLY
+414 YDTLLY
-420 DSTQCLDIENALSA
+420 DSTQCLDVENVLSSA
-434 AIEYATAE
+434 VEYATAE
-442 VIPTFYSLTGHG
+442 VIPTFYFLTGHG
-454 EENILGVPLDITGLS
+454 EKNTQGGPLDIRGLS
-469 KIPEEAAMLVI
+469 RLPDDAALLI
-480 NTPDED
+480 LNTPDED

-499 NNGGRLI
+499 EKGGRLI

-515 MPNLARLLA
+515 MPNLSRLLA

-533 AIEDEK
+533 AIAEGESTVTVNTNTGAFSLLASTEK
-539 VTATVNTSA
+539 VT
-548 KALPLFKNAD
+548 
-558 KTTLDI
+558 LDL
-564 INGDSILTDSADKS
+564 INGDSILTDESNKALK
-578 LAFESLYIFDF
+578 FTSLYTLDTEVETEIFDSNGQM
-589 EIEEQTTND
+589 QTT
-598 NGETISKTTVVTK
+598 TKVVTK

-628 TGSDTLSDAFNP
+628 TGSDTFNR
-640 TQSELN
+640 TKSELGEDEL
-646 EEELKQCLV
+646 EEYSV
-655 VRYVV
+655 AMYGI
-660 SSLILWTG
+660 SSLVLWMG
-668 KTFESSLENIA
+668 RNFESSLEDI
-679 PVAYVPERLAVEGK
+679 PSVAYVPEPLSLESK
-693 DIGIMGVIFIGVV
+693 DVTVIGVIVIGVI
-706 PITILGAG
+706 PILMLGAG

-726 KVAL
+726 KI

>member
-177 VLMPEVL
+177 ILMPEVL

-197 DSILFGVLDLSALAY
+197 DSILFGVLDLSSLSY
-212 FVLLTLVFLLVTVR
+212 FLLLTLVLLLVTIR
-226 LYCRKKSKSAK
+226 IYCGKKSKSAK

-307 NAIERYC
+307 NVIERYC
-314 DSSKRITLETVDT
+314 DASKHISFETVDT
-327 SKDTEFREKYG
+327 TKDTKFREDHG
-338 FRADENL
+338 LSADANL
-345 SFYLVVESAKRY
+345 SFCLVVESAKRW
-357 EKITEPFVWYH
+357 KFVSADALFVWYNSQT
-368 PDEGYMSSAD
+368 GYMSTAD
-378 YSNTISSLTTM
+378 YSSTLSSLQTM
-389 IDQYSPYYS
+389 IDQYYPYYS

-414 CETLLY
+414 YGTLS
-420 DSTQCLDIENALSA
+420 DSTQCLDVENVLSS

-442 VIPTFYSLTGHG
+442 VIPTFYFLTGHG
-454 EENILGVPLDITGLS
+454 EKNTQGGPLDIRGLS
-469 KIPEEAAMLVI
+469 KIPEEAAMLVL

-499 NNGGRLI
+499 EKGGRLI

-515 MPNLARLLA
+515 MPNLSRLLA
-524 SAGLSLEPD
+524 SAGLTLEAD
-533 AIEDEK
+533 AIEDDT
-539 VTATVNTSA
+539 VTATVNTSSD
-548 KALPLFKNAD
+548 ALSLLASTEKV
-558 KTTLDI
+558 TLDI
-564 INGDSILTDSADKS
+564 MKGDSILTDESDKS
-578 LAFESLYIFDF
+578 LKFTSLYTLDV
-589 EIEEQTTND
+589 EVETETN
-598 NGETISKTTVVTK
+598 TKVVTK

-628 TGSDTLSDAFNP
+628 TGSDTFNR

-646 EEELKQCLV
+646 EEELKQYSV
-655 VRYVV
+655 AMYGV

-668 KTFESSLENIA
+668 KTFESSLDNIA

>member
-62 VIACFSINGERK
+62 VIACFNINGERK

-127 SYITL
+127 SYVTL

-146 LMLSAVFK
+146 LMLSAAFK

-177 VLMPEVL
+177 ILMPEVL

-197 DSILFGVLDLSALAY
+197 DSILFGVLDLSSLSY
-212 FVLLTLVFLLVTVR
+212 FLLLTLVLLLVTIR
-226 LYCRKKSKSAK
+226 IYCGKKSKRAK
-237 EWTVKAAAVA
+237 KWTVKAAAVA

-314 DSSKRITLETVDT
+314 DASKHISFETVDT
-327 SKDTEFREKYG
+327 TKDTKFREDHG
-338 FRADENL
+338 LSADANL
-345 SFYLVVESAKRY
+345 SFCLVVESAKRW
-357 EKITEPFVWYH
+357 KFVSADALFVWYNA
-368 PDEGYMSSAD
+368 ETGYMSSAD

-420 DSTQCLDIENALSA
+420 DSTQCLDVENVLSSS
-434 AIEYATAE
+434 IEYATAE
-442 VIPTFYSLTGHG
+442 VIPTFYFLTGHG
-454 EENILGVPLDITGLS
+454 EKNTQGGPLDIRGLS
-469 KIPEEAAMLVI
+469 KIPEEAAMLVL

-499 NNGGRLI
+499 EKGGRLI

-515 MPNLARLLA
+515 MPNLSRLLA
-524 SAGLSLEPD
+524 SAGLTLEAD
-533 AIEDEK
+533 AIEDDT
-539 VTATVNTSA
+539 VTATVNTSSE
-548 KALPLFKNAD
+548 ALSLLASTEKV
-558 KTTLDI
+558 TLDI
-564 INGDSILTDSADKS
+564 MKGDSILTDESDKS
-578 LAFESLYIFDF
+578 LKFTSLYTLDV
-589 EIEEQTTND
+589 EVETETN
-598 NGETISKTTVVTK
+598 TKVVTK

-628 TGSDTLSDAFNP
+628 TGSDTFNR

-646 EEELKQCLV
+646 EEELKQYSV
-655 VRYVV
+655 AMYGV

-726 KVAL
+726 KI

>member
-17 YAIATAAVFSVA
+17 YAIVTAAVFSIA
-29 SGILFIYNNLTLTY
+29 SGILFVCNNLTLTY
-43 PSIDAVVATMSIV
+43 PSIDAVLATMSV
-56 SAILIP
+56 VAAILIP

-127 SYITL
+127 SYVTL

-177 VLMPEVL
+177 VLMPEIL

-212 FVLLTLVFLLVTVR
+212 FLLLTLVFLLVTVR
-226 LYCRKKSKSAK
+226 LYGKNKKSRSAK

-288 DEDVIVY
+288 DEEVTVY
-295 LIDPDGSEPKLV
+295 LIDTDGSEQKLV

-314 DSSKRITLETVDT
+314 DASKHVTLKTVDT

-338 FRADENL
+338 LGAEANL
-345 SFYLVVESAKRY
+345 SFCLVVESAKRWRF
-357 EKITEPFVWYH
+357 ISADTLFVWH
-368 PDEGYMSSAD
+368 NSKTGYMSTAD
-378 YSNTISSLTTM
+378 YSSTLSSLQAM

-398 SMSSAQQQ
+398 SMNSSQQA

-414 CETLLY
+414 YDTLLY
-420 DSTQCLDIENALSA
+420 DSTQCLDVENVLSSA
-434 AIEYATAE
+434 VEYATAE
-442 VIPTFYSLTGHG
+442 VIPTFYFLTGHG
-454 EENILGVPLDITGLS
+454 EKNTQGGPLDIRGLS
-469 KIPEEAAMLVI
+469 RLPDDAALLI
-480 NTPDED
+480 LNTPDED

-499 NNGGRLI
+499 EKGGRLI

-515 MPNLARLLA
+515 MPNLSRLLA

-533 AIEDEK
+533 AIAEGESTVTVNTNTGAFSLLASTEK
-539 VTATVNTSA
+539 VT
-548 KALPLFKNAD
+548 
-558 KTTLDI
+558 LDL
-564 INGDSILTDSADKS
+564 INGDSILTDESNKALK
-578 LAFESLYIFDF
+578 FTSLYTLDTEVETEIFDSNGQM
-589 EIEEQTTND
+589 QTT
-598 NGETISKTTVVTK
+598 TKVVTK

-628 TGSDTLSDAFNP
+628 TGSDTFNR
-640 TQSELN
+640 TKSELGEDEL
-646 EEELKQCLV
+646 EEYSV
-655 VRYVV
+655 AMYGI
-660 SSLILWTG
+660 SSLVLWMG
-668 KTFESSLENIA
+668 RNFESSLEDI
-679 PVAYVPERLAVEGK
+679 PSVAYVPEPLSLESK
-693 DIGIMGVIFIGVV
+693 DVTVIGVIVIGVI
-706 PITILGAG
+706 PILMLGAG

-726 KVAL
+726 KI

>member
-17 YAIATAAVFSVA
+17 YAIVTAAVFSIA
-29 SGILFIYNNLTLTY
+29 SGILFVCNNLTLTY
-43 PSIDAVVATMSIV
+43 PSIDAVLATMSV
-56 SAILIP
+56 VAAILIP

-74 RGTDEL
+74 KGSDEL

-127 SYITL
+127 SYVTL

-177 VLMPEVL
+177 VLMPEIL

-212 FVLLTLVFLLVTVR
+212 FLLLTLVFFLVTVR
-226 LYCRKKSKSAK
+226 LYGKNKKSRSAK

-288 DEDVIVY
+288 DEEVTVY
-295 LIDPDGSEPKLV
+295 LIDTDGSEQKLV

-314 DSSKRITLETVDT
+314 DASKHVTLKTVDT

-338 FRADENL
+338 LGAEANL
-345 SFYLVVESAKRY
+345 SFCLVVESAKRWRF
-357 EKITEPFVWYH
+357 ISADTLFVWH
-368 PDEGYMSSAD
+368 NSKTGYMSTAD
-378 YSNTISSLTTM
+378 YSSTLSSLKAM

-398 SMSSAQQQ
+398 SMNSSQQA

-414 CETLLY
+414 YDTLLY
-420 DSTQCLDIENALSA
+420 DSTQCLDVENVLSSA
-434 AIEYATAE
+434 VEYATAE
-442 VIPTFYSLTGHG
+442 VIPTFYFLTGHG
-454 EENILGVPLDITGLS
+454 EKNTQGGPLDIRGLS
-469 KIPEEAAMLVI
+469 RLPDDAALLI
-480 NTPDED
+480 LNTPDED

-499 NNGGRLI
+499 EKGGRLI

-515 MPNLARLLA
+515 MPNLSRLLA

-533 AIEDEK
+533 AIAEGESTVTVNTNTGAFSLLASTEK
-539 VTATVNTSA
+539 VT
-548 KALPLFKNAD
+548 
-558 KTTLDI
+558 LDL
-564 INGDSILTDSADKS
+564 INGDSILTDESNKALK
-578 LAFESLYIFDF
+578 FTSLYTLDTEVETEIFDSNGQM
-589 EIEEQTTND
+589 QTT
-598 NGETISKTTVVTK
+598 TKVVTK

-628 TGSDTLSDAFNP
+628 TGSDTFNR
-640 TQSELN
+640 TKSELGEDEL
-646 EEELKQCLV
+646 EEYSV
-655 VRYVV
+655 AMYGI
-660 SSLILWTG
+660 SSLVLWMG
-668 KTFESSLENIA
+668 RNFESSLEDI
-679 PVAYVPERLAVEGK
+679 PSVAYVPEPLSLESK
-693 DIGIMGVIFIGVV
+693 DVTVIGVIVIGVI
-706 PITILGAG
+706 PILMLGAG

-726 KVAL
+726 KI

>member
-1 MGTVLIRE
+1 M
-9 FKALIGNI
+9 
-17 YAIATAAVFSVA
+17 
-29 SGILFIYNNLTLTY
+29 LFR
-43 PSIDAVVATMSIV
+43 S
-56 SAILIP
+56 
-62 VIACFSINGERK
+62 
-74 RGTDEL
+74 
-80 LSVLPLTRAQ
+80 
-90 IVLGKFFGILAFL
+90 
-103 MIPTGVIF
+103 
-111 IYPVIAGFF
+111 
-120 GDPAYLY
+120 
-127 SYITL
+127 
-132 LVFVAF
+132 
-138 EAFIVAFS
+138 
-146 LMLSAVFK
+146 
-154 KGWMSIAVAYGVLLV
+154 
-169 FFLLGSFS
+169 
-177 VLMPEVL
+177 

-258 VLPATVRWIDVSA
+258 VIPTTVRWIDVSA

-314 DSSKRITLETVDT
+314 DASKHISFETVDT
-327 SKDTEFREKYG
+327 TKDTKFREDHG
-338 FRADENL
+338 LSADANL
-345 SFYLVVESAKRY
+345 SFCLVVESAKRW
-357 EKITEPFVWYH
+357 KFVSADALFVWYNA
-368 PDEGYMSSAD
+368 ETGYMSTSD
-378 YSNTISSLTTM
+378 YSSTLSGLQTM

-414 CETLLY
+414 YDTLLY
-420 DSTQCLDIENALSA
+420 DSTQCLDVENVLSSS
-434 AIEYATAE
+434 IEYATAE
-442 VIPTFYSLTGHG
+442 VIPTFYFLTGHG
-454 EENILGVPLDITGLS
+454 EKNTQGGPLDIRGLS
-469 KIPEEAAMLVI
+469 KIPEEAAMLVL

-499 NNGGRLI
+499 EKGGRLI

-515 MPNLARLLA
+515 MPNLSRLLA
-524 SAGLSLEPD
+524 SAGLTLEAD
-533 AIEDEK
+533 AIEDDT
-539 VTATVNTSA
+539 VTATVNTSSE
-548 KALPLFKNAD
+548 ALSLLASTEKV
-558 KTTLDI
+558 TLDI
-564 INGDSILTDSADKS
+564 MKGDSILTDESDKS
-578 LAFESLYIFDF
+578 LKFTSLYTLDV
-589 EIEEQTTND
+589 EVETDTN
-598 NGETISKTTVVTK
+598 TKVVTK

-628 TGSDTLSDAFNP
+628 TGSDTFNR

-646 EEELKQCLV
+646 EEELKQYSV
-655 VRYVV
+655 AMYGV

-679 PVAYVPERLAVEGK
+679 PVAYIPERLAVEGK

>member
-127 SYITL
+127 SYVTL

-177 VLMPEVL
+177 ILMPEVL

-197 DSILFGVLDLSALAY
+197 DSILFGVLDLSSLSY
-212 FVLLTLVFLLVTVR
+212 FLLLTLVLLLVTIR
-226 LYCRKKSKSAK
+226 IYCGKKSKSAK

-314 DSSKRITLETVDT
+314 DASKHISFETVDT
-327 SKDTEFREKYG
+327 TKDTKFREDHG
-338 FRADENL
+338 LSADANL
-345 SFYLVVESAKRY
+345 SFCLVVESAKRW
-357 EKITEPFVWYH
+357 KFVSADALFVWYNSQT
-368 PDEGYMSSAD
+368 GYMSTAD
-378 YSNTISSLTTM
+378 YSSTLSSLQTM
-389 IDQYSPYYS
+389 IDQYYPYYS

-414 CETLLY
+414 YGTLS
-420 DSTQCLDIENALSA
+420 DSTQCLDVENVLSS

-442 VIPTFYSLTGHG
+442 VIPTFYFLTGHG
-454 EENILGVPLDITGLS
+454 EKNTQGGPLDIRGLS
-469 KIPEEAAMLVI
+469 KIPEEAAMLVL

-499 NNGGRLI
+499 EKGGRLI

-515 MPNLARLLA
+515 MPNLSRLLA
-524 SAGLSLEPD
+524 SAGLTLEAD
-533 AIEDEK
+533 AIEDDT
-539 VTATVNTSA
+539 VTATVNTSSE
-548 KALPLFKNAD
+548 ALSLLASTEKV
-558 KTTLDI
+558 TLDI
-564 INGDSILTDSADKS
+564 MKGDSILTDESDKS
-578 LAFESLYIFDF
+578 LKFTSLYTLDVEEET
-589 EIEEQTTND
+589 EILDQNGEMQTT
-598 NGETISKTTVVTK
+598 TKVVTK

-628 TGSDTLSDAFNP
+628 TGSDTFNR

-646 EEELKQCLV
+646 EEELKQYSV
-655 VRYVV
+655 AMYGV

-668 KTFESSLENIA
+668 KTFESSLDNIA

>member
-17 YAIATAAVFSVA
+17 YAIVTAAVFSIA
-29 SGILFIYNNLTLTY
+29 SGILFVCNNLTLTY
-43 PSIDAVVATMSIV
+43 PSIDAVLATMSV
-56 SAILIP
+56 VAAILIP

-74 RGTDEL
+74 KGSDEL

-127 SYITL
+127 SYVTL

-177 VLMPEVL
+177 VLMPEIL

-212 FVLLTLVFLLVTVR
+212 FLLLTLVFLLVTVR
-226 LYCRKKSKSAK
+226 LYGKNKKSRSAK

-288 DEDVIVY
+288 DEEVTVY
-295 LIDPDGSEPKLV
+295 LIDTDGSEQKLV

-314 DSSKRITLETVDT
+314 DASKHVTLKTVDT

-338 FRADENL
+338 LGAEANL
-345 SFYLVVESAKRY
+345 SFCLVVESAKRWRF
-357 EKITEPFVWYH
+357 ISADTLFVWH
-368 PDEGYMSSAD
+368 NSKTGYMSTAD
-378 YSNTISSLTTM
+378 YSSTLSSLKAM

-398 SMSSAQQQ
+398 SMNSSQQA

-414 CETLLY
+414 YDTLLY
-420 DSTQCLDIENALSA
+420 DSTQCLDVENVLSSA
-434 AIEYATAE
+434 VEYATAE
-442 VIPTFYSLTGHG
+442 VIPTFYFLTGHG
-454 EENILGVPLDITGLS
+454 EKNTQGGPLDIRGLS
-469 KIPEEAAMLVI
+469 KIPEEAAMLVL

-515 MPNLARLLA
+515 MPNLSRLLA

-533 AIEDEK
+533 AIAEGESTVTVNTNTGAFSLLASTEK
-539 VTATVNTSA
+539 VT
-548 KALPLFKNAD
+548 
-558 KTTLDI
+558 LDL
-564 INGDSILTDSADKS
+564 INGDSILTDESNKALK
-578 LAFESLYIFDF
+578 FTSLYTLDTEVETEIFDSNGQM
-589 EIEEQTTND
+589 QTT
-598 NGETISKTTVVTK
+598 TKVVTK

-628 TGSDTLSDAFNP
+628 TGSDTFNR
-640 TQSELN
+640 TKSELGEDEL
-646 EEELKQCLV
+646 EEYSV
-655 VRYVV
+655 AMYGI
-660 SSLILWTG
+660 SSLVLWMG
-668 KTFESSLENIA
+668 RNFESSLEDI
-679 PVAYVPERLAVEGK
+679 PSVAYVPEPLSLESK
-693 DIGIMGVIFIGVV
+693 DVTVIGVIVIGVI
-706 PITILGAG
+706 PILMLGAG

-726 KVAL
+726 KI

>member
-17 YAIATAAVFSVA
+17 YAIVTAAVFSIA
-29 SGILFIYNNLTLTY
+29 SGILFVCNNLTLTY
-43 PSIDAVVATMSIV
+43 PSIDAVLATMSV
-56 SAILIP
+56 VAAILIP

-74 RGTDEL
+74 KGSDEL

-127 SYITL
+127 SYVTL

-146 LMLSAVFK
+146 LMLSAIFK

-197 DSILFGVLDLSALAY
+197 DSILFGVLDLSALSY
-212 FVLLTLVFLLVTVR
+212 FLLLTLVFLLVTVR
-226 LYCRKKSKSAK
+226 LYGKNKKSKSAK

-288 DEDVIVY
+288 DEEVTVY
-295 LIDPDGSEPKLV
+295 LIDTDGSEQKLV

-314 DSSKRITLETVDT
+314 DASKHVTLKTVDT

-338 FRADENL
+338 LGAEANL
-345 SFYLVVESAKRY
+345 SFCLVVESAKRWRF
-357 EKITEPFVWYH
+357 ISSDTLFVWH
-368 PDEGYMSSAD
+368 NSKTGYMSTAD
-378 YSNTISSLTTM
+378 YASTLSSLKAM

-398 SMSSAQQQ
+398 SMNSAQQQ

-414 CETLLY
+414 YDTLS
-420 DSTQCLDIENALSA
+420 DSTQCLDVENVLSS

-442 VIPTFYSLTGHG
+442 VIPTFYFLTGHG
-454 EENILGVPLDITGLS
+454 EKNTQGGPLDIRGLS
-469 KIPEEAAMLVI
+469 RLPDDAALLI
-480 NTPDED
+480 LNTPDED

-499 NNGGRLI
+499 EKGGRLI

-515 MPNLARLLA
+515 MPNLSRLLA

-533 AIEDEK
+533 AIAEGESTVTVNTNTDAFSLLASTEK
-539 VTATVNTSA
+539 VT
-548 KALPLFKNAD
+548 
-558 KTTLDI
+558 LDL
-564 INGDSILTDSADKS
+564 INGDSILTDESNKALK
-578 LAFESLYIFDF
+578 FTSLYTLDTEVETEIFDSNGQM
-589 EIEEQTTND
+589 QTT
-598 NGETISKTTVVTK
+598 TKVVTK

-628 TGSDTLSDAFNP
+628 TGSDTFNR
-640 TQSELN
+640 TKSELGEDEL
-646 EEELKQCLV
+646 EEYSV
-655 VRYVV
+655 AMYGI
-660 SSLILWTG
+660 SSLVLWMG
-668 KTFESSLENIA
+668 RNFESSLEDI
-679 PVAYVPERLAVEGK
+679 PSVAYVPEPLSLESK
-693 DIGIMGVIFIGVV
+693 DVTVIGVIVIGVI
-706 PITILGAG
+706 PILMLGAG
-714 LFRIYLRKKRGR
+714 LFRIYLRKKRCR
-726 KVAL
+726 KL

>member
-17 YAIATAAVFSVA
+17 YAIVTAAVFSIA
-29 SGILFIYNNLTLTY
+29 SGILFVCNNLTLTY
-43 PSIDAVVATMSIV
+43 PSIDAVLATMSV
-56 SAILIP
+56 VAAILIP

-74 RGTDEL
+74 KGSDEL

-146 LMLSAVFK
+146 LMLSSIFK

-197 DSILFGVLDLSALAY
+197 DAIVFGVLDLSSIAY
-212 FVLLTLVFLLVTVR
+212 FILLTLVLLLVTVR
-226 LYCRKKSKSAK
+226 LSFGKKSKRAK
-237 EWTVKAAAVA
+237 KWTVKAAAVA

-258 VLPATVRWIDVSA
+258 VLPATVRWIDVSE

-288 DEDVIVY
+288 DEDVTVY

-314 DSSKRITLETVDT
+314 DASKHISFETVDT
-327 SKDTEFREKYG
+327 TKDTKFREDHG
-338 FRADENL
+338 LSADAKL
-345 SFYLVVESAKRY
+345 SFCLVVESAKRW
-357 EKITEPFVWYH
+357 KFVSADALFVWYNSQT
-368 PDEGYMSSAD
+368 GYMSTAD
-378 YSNTISSLTTM
+378 YSSTLSGLQTM

-414 CETLLY
+414 YDTLLY
-420 DSTQCLDIENALSA
+420 DSTQCLDVENVLSSS
-434 AIEYATAE
+434 IEYATAE
-442 VIPTFYSLTGHG
+442 VIPTFYFLTGHG
-454 EENILGVPLDITGLS
+454 EKNTQGGPLDIRGLS
-469 KIPEEAAMLVI
+469 KIPEEAAMLVL

-486 YSDAETDMLIDFM
+486 YSDAETD
-499 NNGGRLI
+499 
-506 VFTGKQNNS
+506 
-515 MPNLARLLA
+515 
-524 SAGLSLEPD
+524 
-533 AIEDEK
+533 
-539 VTATVNTSA
+539 
-548 KALPLFKNAD
+548 
-558 KTTLDI
+558 
-564 INGDSILTDSADKS
+564 
-578 LAFESLYIFDF
+578 
-589 EIEEQTTND
+589 
-598 NGETISKTTVVTK
+598 
-611 NLGVAV
+611 
-617 TKNSE
+617 
-622 PMLVWI
+622 
-628 TGSDTLSDAFNP
+628 
-640 TQSELN
+640 
-646 EEELKQCLV
+646 
-655 VRYVV
+655 
-660 SSLILWTG
+660 
-668 KTFESSLENIA
+668 
-679 PVAYVPERLAVEGK
+679 
-693 DIGIMGVIFIGVV
+693 
-706 PITILGAG
+706 
-714 LFRIYLRKKRGR
+714 
-726 KVAL
+726 

>member
-17 YAIATAAVFSVA
+17 YAIVTAAVFSIA
-29 SGILFIYNNLTLTY
+29 SGILFVCNNLTLTY
-43 PSIDAVVATMSIV
+43 PSIDAVLATMSV
-56 SAILIP
+56 VAAILIP

-74 RGTDEL
+74 KGSDEL

-127 SYITL
+127 SYVTL

-177 VLMPEVL
+177 VLMPEIL

-212 FVLLTLVFLLVTVR
+212 FLLLTLVFLLVTVR
-226 LYCRKKSKSAK
+226 LYGKNKKSRSAK

-288 DEDVIVY
+288 DEEVTVY
-295 LIDPDGSEPKLV
+295 LIDTDGSEQKLV

-314 DSSKRITLETVDT
+314 DASKHVTLKTVDT

-338 FRADENL
+338 LGAEANL
-345 SFYLVVESAKRY
+345 SFCLVVESAKRWRF
-357 EKITEPFVWYH
+357 ISADTLFVWH
-368 PDEGYMSSAD
+368 NSKTGYMSTAD
-378 YSNTISSLTTM
+378 YSSTLSSLKAM

-398 SMSSAQQQ
+398 SMNSSQQA

-414 CETLLY
+414 YDTLLY
-420 DSTQCLDIENALSA
+420 DSTQCLDVENVLSSA
-434 AIEYATAE
+434 VEYATAE
-442 VIPTFYSLTGHG
+442 VIPTFYFLTGHG
-454 EENILGVPLDITGLS
+454 EKNTQGGPLDIRGLS
-469 KIPEEAAMLVI
+469 RLPDDAALLI
-480 NTPDED
+480 LNTPDED

-499 NNGGRLI
+499 EKGGRLI

-515 MPNLARLLA
+515 MPNLSRLLA

-533 AIEDEK
+533 AIAEGESTVTVNTNTGAFSLLASTEK
-539 VTATVNTSA
+539 VT
-548 KALPLFKNAD
+548 
-558 KTTLDI
+558 LDL
-564 INGDSILTDSADKS
+564 INGDSILTDESNKALK
-578 LAFESLYIFDF
+578 FTSLYTLDTEVETEIFDSNGQM
-589 EIEEQTTND
+589 QTT
-598 NGETISKTTVVTK
+598 TKVVTK

-628 TGSDTLSDAFNP
+628 TGSDTFNR
-640 TQSELN
+640 TKSELGEDEL
-646 EEELKQCLV
+646 EEYSV
-655 VRYVV
+655 AMYGI
-660 SSLILWTG
+660 SSLVLWMG
-668 KTFESSLENIA
+668 RNFESSLEDI
-679 PVAYVPERLAVEGK
+679 PSVAYVPEPLSLESK
-693 DIGIMGVIFIGVV
+693 DVTVIGVIVIGVI
-706 PITILGAG
+706 PILMLGAG

-726 KVAL
+726 KI

>member
-127 SYITL
+127 SYVTL

-154 KGWMSIAVAYGVLLV
+154 KGWMSIAVAYGVLLA

-197 DSILFGVLDLSALAY
+197 DAIVFGVLDLSSLSY
-212 FVLLTLVFLLVTVR
+212 FLLLTLVLLLVTIR
-226 LYCRKKSKSAK
+226 IYCGKKSKSAK
-237 EWTVKAAAVA
+237 KWTVKAAAVA

-271 DKIYSTSDTTK
+271 DKIYSTSYTTK

-288 DEDVIVY
+288 DEDVTVY

-314 DSSKRITLETVDT
+314 DASKHISFETVDT
-327 SKDTEFREKYG
+327 TKDTKFREDHG
-338 FRADENL
+338 LSADATL
-345 SFYLVVESAKRY
+345 SFCLVVESAKRW
-357 EKITEPFVWYH
+357 KFVSADALFVWYNSQT
-368 PDEGYMSSAD
+368 GYMSTAD
-378 YSNTISSLTTM
+378 YSSTLSGLQTM
-389 IDQYSPYYS
+389 IDQYYPYYS

-420 DSTQCLDIENALSA
+420 DSTQCLDVENVLSSL
-434 AIEYATAE
+434 IEYATAE

-454 EENILGVPLDITGLS
+454 EENILGVPLDIRGLS

-539 VTATVNTSA
+539 VTATVNTSSD
-548 KALPLFKNAD
+548 ALSLLASTEKV
-558 KTTLDI
+558 TLDI
-564 INGDSILTDSADKS
+564 MKGDSILTDESDKS
-578 LAFESLYIFDF
+578 LKFTSLYTLD
-589 EIEEQTTND
+589 IEEETEILDQNGEMQTT
-598 NGETISKTTVVTK
+598 TKVVTK

-628 TGSDTLSDAFNP
+628 TGSDTFNR

-646 EEELKQCLV
+646 EEELKQYSV
-655 VRYVV
+655 AMYGV

-706 PITILGAG
+706 PITIRGAG

-726 KVAL
+726 KIAL

>member
-127 SYITL
+127 SYVTL

-154 KGWMSIAVAYGVLLV
+154 KGWMSIAVAYGVLLA

-197 DSILFGVLDLSALAY
+197 DAIVFGVLDLSSLAY
-212 FVLLTLVFLLVTVR
+212 FLLLTLVLLLVTVR
-226 LYCRKKSKSAK
+226 LSFEKKSKRAK
-237 EWTVKAAAVA
+237 KWTVKAAAVA

-288 DEDVIVY
+288 DEDVTVY

-314 DSSKRITLETVDT
+314 DASKHISFETVDT
-327 SKDTEFREKYG
+327 TKDTKFREDHG
-338 FRADENL
+338 LSADATL
-345 SFYLVVESAKRY
+345 SFCLVVESAKRW
-357 EKITEPFVWYH
+357 KFVSADALFVWYNSQT
-368 PDEGYMSSAD
+368 GYMSTSD
-378 YSNTISSLTTM
+378 YSSTLSGLQTM

-414 CETLLY
+414 YDTLLY
-420 DSTQCLDIENALSA
+420 DSTQCLDVENVLSSS
-434 AIEYATAE
+434 IEYATAE
-442 VIPTFYSLTGHG
+442 VIPTFYFLTGHG
-454 EENILGVPLDITGLS
+454 EKNTQGGPLDIRGLS
-469 KIPEEAAMLVI
+469 KIPEEAAMLVL

-515 MPNLARLLA
+515 MPNLSRLLA

-539 VTATVNTSA
+539 VTATVNTSSD
-548 KALPLFKNAD
+548 ALSLLASTEKV
-558 KTTLDI
+558 TLDI
-564 INGDSILTDSADKS
+564 MKGDSILTDESDKS
-578 LAFESLYIFDF
+578 LKFTSLYTLDV
-589 EIEEQTTND
+589 EEETETN
-598 NGETISKTTVVTK
+598 TKVVTK

-628 TGSDTLSDAFNP
+628 TGSDTFNR

-646 EEELKQCLV
+646 EEELKQYSV
-655 VRYVV
+655 AMYGV

-726 KVAL
+726 KIAL

>member
-154 KGWMSIAVAYGVLLV
+154 KGWMSIAVAYGVLLA

-197 DSILFGVLDLSALAY
+197 DAIVFGVLDLSSLAY
-212 FVLLTLVFLLVTVR
+212 FILLTLVLLLVTVR
-226 LYCRKKSKSAK
+226 LSFEKKSKRAK
-237 EWTVKAAAVA
+237 KWTVKAAAVA
-247 AVSAVAIAALS
+247 AVSAVAIAVLS

-288 DEDVIVY
+288 DEDVTVY

-345 SFYLVVESAKRY
+345 SFCLVVESAKRY
-357 EKITEPFVWYH
+357 VPITEPFVWHH
-368 PDEGYMSSAD
+368 PDKGYMSSAE
-378 YSNTISSLTTM
+378 YSNNLTTLQVT
-389 IDQYSPYYS
+389 IEQYSPYYS
-398 SMSSAQQQ
+398 SMNATEQNWIKGLISSYES
-406 QLQEYIAL
+406 LV
-414 CETLLY
+414 C
-420 DSTQCLDIENALSA
+420 DVTQCLDVENALST
-434 AIEYATAE
+434 AIEHATAE

-454 EENILGVPLDITGLS
+454 EENILGVPLDIRGLS

-539 VTATVNTSA
+539 VTATVITSA
-548 KALPLFKNAD
+548 EALPLFKNAN

-564 INGDSILTDSADKS
+564 INGDSILTDESDKS
-578 LAFESLYIFDF
+578 LKFTSLYTLD
-589 EIEEQTTND
+589 IEVETETN
-598 NGETISKTTVVTK
+598 TKVVTK

-628 TGSDTLSDAFNP
+628 TGSDTLSDAFNRN
-640 TQSELN
+640 QSELN

-726 KVAL
+726 KIAL